1 MCWNKSVTADDRHLL
16 LHAGAGPWLS
26 FLRWSL
32 PLLIVLATFASPIAW
47 SWKLSIWVCAVV
59 FFVLASRL
67 PPLRQKISSV
77 RLYPNGALTLF
88 LADETE
94 QLASVS
100 RSFWV
105 TRLVTVL
112 PVSGKHGGLLV
123 CASRNRR
130 EDYRRLMVW
139 ARLQPWAVNGKTNSI
154 DR

>member
-1 MCWNKSVTADDRHLL
+1 VTVDDRHLL

-32 PLLIVLATFASPIAW
+32 LLLIVLSTFTSPIAW
-47 SWKLSIWVCAVV
+47 LWKLSIWVCAAV
-59 FFVLASRL
+59 FFVLASRP
-67 PPLRQKISSV
+67 PPLRQKVSSL

-88 LADETE
+88 LADDTE

-100 RSFWV
+100 RGFWV
-105 TRLVTVL
+105 TRLVMVL
-112 PVSGKHGGLLV
+112 PVSGMPGGLLV

-139 ARLQPWAVNGKTNSI
+139 ARLQPWAADGKASSI